1 MIPLGSQWLDI
12 RLLDA
17 AATGDHLRLATLG
30 PLLTSS
36 DFASRYFTG
45 LLERQYG
52 LTGEVLIHSSFE
64 DAAQSVLE
72 DRASALVVANAYSGI
87 NTFYMDRRFALAA
100 VFIHPTPPYGLA
112 ALPGAQPVGRCRIA
126 VHPACVPLLKEMVPS
141 DQPYEAVLASSTS
154 AAAGMVRRQEV
165 EMALTNAEVVEELG
179 LRFVSHTRRIQMVW
193 SVFVCAGHTPGKTH
207 DAAAFKP
214 AGNNNARM
222 L

>member
-100 VFIHPTPPYGLA
+100 VFIHPTPPYGL
-112 ALPGAQPVGRCRIA
+112 
-126 VHPACVPLLKEMVPS
+126 
-141 DQPYEAVLASSTS
+141 VLASSTS

-193 SVFVCAGHTPGKTH
+193 SVFVCTGHTPGKTH